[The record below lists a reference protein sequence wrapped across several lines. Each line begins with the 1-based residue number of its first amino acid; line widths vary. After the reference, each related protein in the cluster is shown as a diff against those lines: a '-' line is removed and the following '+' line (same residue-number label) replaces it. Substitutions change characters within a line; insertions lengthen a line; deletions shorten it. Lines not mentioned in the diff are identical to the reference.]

1 MNPKRLV
8 SFALLTALM
17 ITGCTEDK
25 AATTSTETTTSAMPQ
40 QNTTAPDTSMVS
52 GKIIETFNSG
62 GFTYVQISTPNE
74 PIWAAGPLTPIKK
87 GDNVSFNRNMLMRDF
102 HSKTLNRNF
111 ERIYFVNTFTVN
123 GETGEPMQMPT
134 TQQPHGM
141 PANN

>member
-17 ITGCTEDK
+17 VTGCTEDK
-25 AATTSTETTTSAMPQ
+25 TTTMSTETTTSTMPQ
-40 QNTTAPDTSMVS
+40 QNATAPDPSMVS

-87 GDNVSFNRNMLMRDF
+87 GDNVSFNRNMLMRNF

-111 ERIYFVNTFTVN
+111 ERIYFVNIFTVN

-134 TQQPHGM
+134 TQQPHGI